1 MGHDDI
7 RRMSRRI
14 GAEGGFISVVT
25 HFHWC
30 SRWSLTHTCEQ
41 LTAMITKGHWVWV
54 WVWAS
59 SWDQCH
65 FIHSVHANTGLC
77 CMCLC
82 SVQVDCFVGRF
93 FLRWTFHIVL
103 FWRSLIMICSYGFK
117 GQNFTLFPPTFP
129 LFHQLKF
136 TLTTCGHFRVNLIL
150 RLFGQCEETGVG
162 EEHPRTDRG
171 KINSTQEERT
181 RDRTS

>member
-1 MGHDDI
+1 MLT
-7 RRMSRRI
+7 
-14 GAEGGFISVVT
+14 VVPDSYV
-25 HFHWC
+25 W
-30 SRWSLTHTCEQ
+30 
-41 LTAMITKGHWVWV
+41 TADSYDHKRPLSVWV

-117 GQNFTLFPPTFP
+117 GQNFTLFPPTFL